1 MCTNGFL
8 CGPLGGWKKISGIV
22 YADGSEIPKRS
33 RQSVWRA
40 AVEMSKNASQL
51 ALQVCY
57 YLANTQ
63 VPCSLR
69 PSTFFIFLFWPGSR
83 LNFGGL

>member
-1 MCTNGFL
+1 MCTNGFF
-8 CGPLGGWKKISGIV
+8 CGPLGGWKKNSGIV

-57 YLANTQ
+57 
-63 VPCSLR
+63 
-69 PSTFFIFLFWPGSR
+69 
-83 LNFGGL
+83 